1 MTCLLYRPTQVRLDL
16 SEKGRG
22 GYMGYLLLQCTLT
35 PKSEDD
41 KNMVSATLSARG
53 QHLHASLS
61 ARGSTYCQTD
71 QKFLVMLEVVQSIE
85 LYPQS

>member
-1 MTCLLYRPTQVRLDL
+1 MRLDL

-41 KNMVSATLSARG
+41 KNMVSAPLSARG

-61 ARGSTYCQTD
+61 ARGQHLLSD
-71 QKFLVMLEVVQSIE
+71 RSEVSSDVRRGTKC
-85 LYPQS
+85 